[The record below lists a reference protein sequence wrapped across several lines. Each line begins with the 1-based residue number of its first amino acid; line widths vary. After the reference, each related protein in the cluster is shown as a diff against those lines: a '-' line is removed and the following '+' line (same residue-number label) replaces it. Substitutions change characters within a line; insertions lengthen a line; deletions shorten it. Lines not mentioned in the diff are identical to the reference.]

1 MTELSIEQRLA
12 ALEDIGAI
20 ERLKSRYLRA
30 CDRKQPDAVR
40 ACFTD
45 DAVIDYEGF
54 PLFTD
59 VDAFVE
65 VFREWGCVP
74 NIIDMHHGQNPVI
87 ALDGDRA
94 TGAFDLYFFQI
105 DTASGRQTQ
114 LAVTYDDEFV
124 RQDGRWLISRTVS
137 RRMSMVVGTVG
148 PDGIM
153 RVEVAGRS
161 DAEGPVPPPRN

>member
-1 MTELSIEQRLA
+1 MTQPSIEERLA
-12 ALEDIGAI
+12 ALEDIRAI
-20 ERLKSRYLRA
+20 EELKWRYLRA
-30 CDRKQPDAVR
+30 CDRKQPEDVR

-59 VDAFVE
+59 ADAFVD
-65 VFREWGCVP
+65 VFRKWGCVP
-74 NIIDMHHGQNPVI
+74 NIVDMHHGLHPIISLN
-87 ALDGDRA
+87 GDRA

-114 LAVTYDDEFV
+114 LAVNYDDEFV
-124 RQDGRWLISRTVS
+124 RKEGGWLISRTVS
-137 RRMSMVVGTVG
+137 RRMSMLVGTVG

-161 DAEGPVPPPRN
+161 DAEGPVPPPR